1 MPDASD
7 RTIGVERLA
16 LRLGAERIR
25 GWATV
30 ELDRA
35 ERELVLSRGWPAA
48 VSAAADLPLGAT
60 TLIAS
65 SPDGRETLV
74 LLEPFT
80 EGRLAASLARHGEA
94 FLVEYL
100 VVGRPLDDAVRAAR
114 DEGLAV
120 SALSSGPFGPER
132 LVGGSPASGPHLILA
147 ARDPEPEIDSEAA
160 TIAT

>member
-1 MPDASD
+1 MPGGSD

-16 LRLGAERIR
+16 LRLGVERIP

-48 VSAAADLPLGAT
+48 VPAANDLLLGAT
-60 TLIAS
+60 TRIAR
-65 SPDGRETLV
+65 SPDGGGTLV

-80 EGRLAASLARHGEA
+80 EGRLAATLARHGEA
-94 FLVEYL
+94 FLIEYL
-100 VVGRPLDDAVRAAR
+100 VLRRPLDDAVRAAR
-114 DEGLAV
+114 DEGLTV

-132 LVGGSPASGPHLILA
+132 LVAGSPAAGPHLILA
-147 ARDPEPEIDSEAA
+147 GRDPAPEIGAEAA